1 MTAKGRPSGTATTII
16 VIPRMKAF
24 KIPFSVFIVQIFMG
38 GSLVVSFIKPLMTS
52 AKNVRS
58 ATPTPNI
65 PI

>member
-1 MTAKGRPSGTATTII
+1 
-16 VIPRMKAF
+16 
-24 KIPFSVFIVQIFMG
+24 
-38 GSLVVSFIKPLMTS
+38 VVSFIKPLITS